1 MGRIFRSTGAIFVAN
16 GIDDEVAT
24 EAASKNVL
32 DLQQTCNSIRFK
44 VKKPDHGKKGET
56 GEQIDTRDCYRCGG
70 KNHKATEC
78 RFKKDKCY
86 ECGKIGH
93 IARACRNKNKQ
104 RGHMVTGKRGEG
116 VRLHRAFNVLS
127 RHEEVFKEELG
138 TLKGTTATLYV
149 PNDASP
155 RFYRPRSVPYA
166 LKTKVEEEINRLL
179 RDKIISPVKYS
190 EWAAPVVPIL
200 KPDGSIR
207 LFGDYKLTVN
217 RVSTLEQY
225 PIPRVEDLFALL
237 DGGKQFTK
245 LDMSHAYQ
253 QIIMDENSKKYLT
266 RGKCVFLADEVEY
279 LGHQVDAQGLHPTG
293 TKVKA
298 IEEAPEPRNVTELKA
313 YLGLLNY
320 YKFLPNLAML
330 LAPLHLLL
338 RKDVQWLWKKPQ
350 KEVFKESKALLNS
363 ARVLVHYSSDSEL
376 ILACDASP
384 YGVGAV
390 LSKRRKGESTEKPL
404 GFMSRTLTAAEK
416 RYSQLDKEGLAVIFG
431 IQRFHKYLYGRA
443 FALCTDHKPLINLF
457 NETKA
462 IPQMGSPRVQRWAV
476 MLQAYQYNIVYKPGK
491 YHQNAYALSSLPIPG
506 EGELDD
512 TNDQMLMMDLMD
524 DSPVSAVQIRRWTSH
539 DITLSKERLAKCRR
553 WMCDLGSKNHH
564 TITRLSG
571 CIETVTSDPFRYV
584 KNEGV
589 GPFIHVVAW
598 YGSGC
603 GESCQRFKKAPAQ
616 APLHPWEWPGSPRER
631 LHVDYTEPFLGR
643 MFLILVDSHSKWME
657 VYPTM
662 HATSQITIEKLRLCF
677 STHGLPKMLVSD
689 NGSRFTSE
697 EFGTFMK
704 TNGIQ
709 HVLSAPYHP
718 SSNGLAER
726 VVQTFKEGM
735 KKMKGDTVET
745 RTKILKKQQKQKEGH
760 DKSCKLRSFEVGDSV
775 YVRNYSGGPKWIPA
789 VVKSCTGPLSYKTAL
804 GQGQTVKRHV
814 DQMRT
819 RSTDEMFETVLPTE
833 KEQDGGTTALS
844 TADVV
849 DARAGKEMSVLEKA
863 QSQEV
868 IVVEK
873 PVIAGERQPTNP
885 RRSAREK
892 RSPARFKDYVA

>member
-16 GIDDEVAT
+16 GIDDE
-24 EAASKNVL
+24 
-32 DLQQTCNSIRFK
+32 
-44 VKKPDHGKKGET
+44 
-56 GEQIDTRDCYRCGG
+56 
-70 KNHKATEC
+70 
-78 RFKKDKCY
+78 
-86 ECGKIGH
+86 
-93 IARACRNKNKQ
+93 
-104 RGHMVTGKRGEG
+104 
-116 VRLHRAFNVLS
+116 
-127 RHEEVFKEELG
+127 
-138 TLKGTTATLYV
+138 
-149 PNDASP
+149 
-155 RFYRPRSVPYA
+155 
-166 LKTKVEEEINRLL
+166 
-179 RDKIISPVKYS
+179 
-190 EWAAPVVPIL
+190 
-200 KPDGSIR
+200 
-207 LFGDYKLTVN
+207 
-217 RVSTLEQY
+217 
-225 PIPRVEDLFALL
+225 
-237 DGGKQFTK
+237 
-245 LDMSHAYQ
+245 
-253 QIIMDENSKKYLT
+253 
-266 RGKCVFLADEVEY
+266 DEVEY

-476 MLQAYQYNIVYKPGK
+476 MLQAYQYNIVYKPGN
-491 YHQNAYALSSLPIPG
+491 YHQNADALSSLPIPG

-524 DSPVSAVQIRRWTSH
+524 DSP
-539 DITLSKERLAKCRR
+539 
-553 WMCDLGSKNHH
+553 
-564 TITRLSG
+564 
-571 CIETVTSDPFRYV
+571 
-584 KNEGV
+584 
-589 GPFIHVVAW
+589 
-598 YGSGC
+598 
-603 GESCQRFKKAPAQ
+603 
-616 APLHPWEWPGSPRER
+616 
-631 LHVDYTEPFLGR
+631 
-643 MFLILVDSHSKWME
+643 
-657 VYPTM
+657 
-662 HATSQITIEKLRLCF
+662 
-677 STHGLPKMLVSD
+677 
-689 NGSRFTSE
+689 
-697 EFGTFMK
+697 
-704 TNGIQ
+704 
-709 HVLSAPYHP
+709 
-718 SSNGLAER
+718 
-726 VVQTFKEGM
+726 
-735 KKMKGDTVET
+735 
-745 RTKILKKQQKQKEGH
+745 TKILKKQQKQKEGH